1 MVTAHGIEVAWFYR
15 RERESECCGTR
26 MEAAEEAAATKEEE
40 EEEGG
45 GWWVVDDGVQCM
57 TRARLRQKVLGQT
70 SHNARARV
78 CHAVVHLMGRGT
90 RGLGFSF
97 QRF

>member
-1 MVTAHGIEVAWFYR
+1 MEQFTSR
-15 RERESECCGTR
+15 RTR
-26 MEAAEEAAATKEEE
+26 AAGAEAEADKAEAAKEEE

-70 SHNARARV
+70 SHNARARASV
-78 CHAVVHLMGRGT
+78 FR
-90 RGLGFSF
+90 GFSDGLCIGVHVTC
-97 QRF
+97 

>member
-1 MVTAHGIEVAWFYR
+1 MEQFTSR
-15 RERESECCGTR
+15 RTR
-26 MEAAEEAAATKEEE
+26 AAGAEAEADKAEAAKEEE

-70 SHNARARV
+70 SH
-78 CHAVVHLMGRGT
+78 LMGRGT

>member
-1 MVTAHGIEVAWFYR
+1 MEQFTSR
-15 RERESECCGTR
+15 RTR
-26 MEAAEEAAATKEEE
+26 AAGAEAEADKAEAAKEEE